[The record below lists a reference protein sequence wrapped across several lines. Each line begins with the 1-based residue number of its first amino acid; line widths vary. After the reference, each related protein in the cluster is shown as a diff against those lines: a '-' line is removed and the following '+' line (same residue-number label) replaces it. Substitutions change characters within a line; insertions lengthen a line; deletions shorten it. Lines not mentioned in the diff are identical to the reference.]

1 MDGTDDDAAMQRYG
15 QQLAE
20 AAGPACQRWLDRVVA
35 VVPTDRRDAVV
46 EAAILAARSSIEEE
60 VVAPLRSLLAT
71 DVDEQRTNPLA
82 VLRRLAPIGATVLD
96 AAGALPVPRDRDAER
111 LHPDDVFDLT
121 PGSFADVDPT
131 LHEPGMIWGA
141 AKAHVHLARRRAE
154 GLR

>member
-96 AAGALPVPRDRDAER
+96 AAGALREVELPVSRER
-111 LHPDDVFDLT
+111 SHLD
-121 PGSFADVDPT
+121 
-131 LHEPGMIWGA
+131 HETWVVHRSRLGELSAWLA
-141 AKAHVHLARRRAE
+141 AKGPAAI
-154 GLR
+154 G